1 MKKQFTL
8 GVDSAQ
14 LRYRT
19 GYSKLSKT
27 ICYVAMLFVVFLTAC
42 KKDDF
47 EGEVIGLC
55 PVVVSTD
62 PMDLAVDVA
71 LNKLIT
77 ITFNT
82 AMKASTINNTTFTI
96 KQGATVVSG
105 VIAPTPNNAVFTFKP
120 DVPLL
125 PFTKYSGTVSKAVT
139 DTLRTAMIADY
150 NWSFTTIPVVTLSSN
165 PSAAGTTAGGGE
177 FAQGSLVTVTATP
190 VSGFTF
196 TNWTVNGT
204 AVSTSASY
212 QFTMA
217 GNIALVANF
226 APIPIGKFAVNL
238 SSSPPAGGTTT
249 GAGSYDTGTSV
260 TATATANPGFTFVEW
275 TENGVRV
282 STSSSIQ
289 FFLTA
294 NRTFVANFRAIP
306 ASQFAVI
313 LSSNPTAGGTT
324 DGEGAYPAGT
334 SVPVTAAQNV
344 GYTFT
349 SWTDKV
355 SGTVL
360 STSPNYTFVLSSNRS
375 LVANFALNTYTLT
388 VNATNGSVVK
398 APDQPRYNHG
408 STVQLTATPATGF
421 VFSSWTGDASGS
433 ANPLTVTM
441 NANKTITANFT
452 AIPVNTFTLTVNAT
466 NGSVTKNPNQP
477 TYASGSSVQLT
488 ATPNT
493 GYTFVSWSGDA
504 SGSANPLTVVMN
516 ANKNITANFALV
528 PVPVTPLLFSSIF
541 GAFGGS
547 AGITNQGINTVIN
560 NGSIGTTGVSTII
573 TGFHDGTTGDV
584 YTETPLNKGLVTGR
598 IHTAPPPPGSA
609 ASSVIATQALL
620 AMNAFYVSISP
631 ANRPGGIILSN
642 DELGGRTLAPGT
654 YKSASGTYGITNGN
668 LTLDA
673 QGNADA
679 VWVFQVP
686 TALTVGVAG
695 PTGARSIILTNGAL
709 ARNVY
714 WYVGTAATI
723 NSAGGGTMVG
733 TIISSAGVTFSTAGN
748 TVQTVLNGRALS
760 LVASVTMV
768 NTTINVP

>member
-1 MKKQFTL
+1 MKKLFTL
-8 GVDSAQ
+8 SENSAPVHT
-14 LRYRT
+14 R
-19 GYSKLSKT
+19 GAYSKLGSKL
-27 ICYVAMLFVVFLTAC
+27 CYIAMLAIVFLSAC

-71 LNKLIT
+71 LDKLIT

-82 AMKASTINNTTFTI
+82 AMSAATINNSSFTI
-96 KQGATVVSG
+96 KQGATLIPG
-105 VIAPTPNNAVFTFKP
+105 KIAATANTAVFTFKP
-120 DVPLL
+120 DAPLS
-125 PFTKYSGTVSKAVT
+125 PFLKYTGMITTAAT
-139 DTLRTAMIADY
+139 DTLRTAMVADY
-150 NWSFTTIPVVTLSSN
+150 VWSFTTIPVVTLASN
-165 PSAAGTTAGGGE
+165 PSAAGTTSGGGS
-177 FAQGSLVTVTATP
+177 FANGSLVTVTATP
-190 VSGFTF
+190 ISGFTF

-212 QFTMA
+212 QFKMA
-217 GNIALVANF
+217 GNISLVANF
-226 APIPIGKFAVNL
+226 APVPIGQFAVNL
-238 SSSPPAGGTTT
+238 SSSPAAGGTTT
-249 GAGSYDTGTSV
+249 GAGSYDTGSSV
-260 TATATANPGFTFVEW
+260 TATATANSGFTFVDW

-313 LSSNPTAGGTT
+313 LSSNPAAGGTT
-324 DGEGAYPAGT
+324 DGEGAYSSGT
-334 SVPVTAAQNV
+334 SVTVTAAQNV
-344 GYTFT
+344 GYTFAN
-349 SWTDKV
+349 WTDKV

-360 STSPNYTFVLSSNRS
+360 STSPNYTFVLSANRT
-375 LVANFALNTYTLT
+375 LVANFTLNTYSLVTNAVNGT
-388 VNATNGSVVK
+388 VSKT
-398 APDQPRYNHG
+398 PDQTRYNHG
-408 STVQLTATPATGF
+408 STVVLTATPSTGY
-421 VFSSWTGDASGS
+421 VFSSWSGSASGS
-433 ANPLTVTM
+433 TNPLTVTM
-441 NANKTITANFT
+441 DQDKNITANFT
-452 AIPVNTFTLTVNAT
+452 AIPVNTFTLTVIAA
-466 NGSVTKNPNQP
+466 NGSVAKNPNQA
-477 TYASGSSVQLT
+477 TYSSGSTVVLT
-488 ATPNT
+488 ATPNS
-493 GYTFVSWSGDA
+493 GYNFTSWSGDA
-504 SGSANPLTVVMN
+504 TGSTNPLTVTMN
-516 ANKNITANFALV
+516 ANKVITANFS
-528 PVPVTPLLFSSIF
+528 PVAAPLFSSIF

-547 AGITNQGINTVIN
+547 AGITNQGINTLIN
-560 NGSIGTTGVSTII
+560 NGSIGTTGVSTLI

-598 IHTAPPPPGSA
+598 IHTSPPPPGSA
-609 ASSVIATQALL
+609 ASSVIAAQALL

-631 ANRPGGIILSN
+631 ANRPGGILLSN

-654 YKSASGTYGITNGN
+654 YKSASGTYAITNGN

-686 TALTVGVAG
+686 SALTVGVAG

-723 NSAGGGTMVG
+723 NGAGGGTMVG

-768 NTTINVP
+768 NTTINVPQ

>member
-8 GVDSAQ
+8 GVNSAQ
-14 LRYRT
+14 LRPRS

-27 ICYVAMLFVVFLTAC
+27 ICYVAMLFIVFLSAC

-47 EGEVIGLC
+47 GGEVVGLC

-62 PMDLAVDVA
+62 PMDKAVDVA
-71 LNKLIT
+71 LNKIVT

-82 AMKASTINNTTFTI
+82 AMNPATINSSSFTI
-96 KQGATVVSG
+96 KQGSTVVAG
-105 VIAPTPNNAVFTFKP
+105 VIAQTADKAVFTFKP

-125 PFTKYSGTVSKAVT
+125 PFTKYTGTVTTAAT
-139 DTLRTAMIADY
+139 DTLRTAMLADY
-150 NWSFTTIPVVTLSSN
+150 IWTFTTIPVVTLSSN
-165 PSAAGTTAGGGE
+165 PSAAGTTAGGGA

-190 VSGFTF
+190 ISGFTF

-204 AVSTSASY
+204 EVSTSASY

-226 APIPIGKFAVNL
+226 APVPIGQFAVNL

-282 STSSSIQ
+282 STSTSIQ

-306 ASQFAVI
+306 ASQFALV
-313 LSSNPTAGGTT
+313 LSSNPPAGGTT
-324 DGEGAYPAGT
+324 DGEGAYASGT
-334 SVPVTAAQNV
+334 SVTAIATQNV

-349 SWTDKV
+349 NWTDKV
-355 SGTVL
+355 SGAVL
-360 STSPNYTFVLSSNRS
+360 STSTNYTFVLSSNRS
-375 LVANFALNTYTLT
+375 LVANFTLNTYTLT
-388 VNATNGSVVK
+388 VNATNGTVVK
-398 APDQPRYNHG
+398 APDQARYNHG

-421 VFSSWTGDASGS
+421 VFSSWSGDASGS

-441 NANKTITANFT
+441 NANKNITANFT
-452 AIPVNTFTLTVNAT
+452 AIPANSFTLTVNAT
-466 NGSVTKNPNQP
+466 NGSVTKNPNQA
-477 TYASGSSVQLT
+477 TYASGTSVQLT

-493 GYTFVSWSGDA
+493 GFNFTSWSGDA

-516 ANKNITANFALV
+516 ANKNITANFA
-528 PVPVTPLLFSSIF
+528 PVAAPLFSSIF

-547 AGITNQGINTVIN
+547 AGVTNQGINTVIN

-609 ASSVIATQALL
+609 ASALISTQALQ
-620 AMNAFYVSISP
+620 AMTAFYISISP

-654 YKSASGTYGITNGN
+654 YKSASGTYAITNGN

-686 TALTVGVAG
+686 SALTVGIAG

-723 NSAGGGTMVG
+723 NGAGGGIMVG
-733 TIISSAGVTFSTAGN
+733 TIISSSGVTFSTAGN

-768 NTTINVP
+768 NTTINVPQ